1 MPKLFCL
8 YFFIFSQLFGAAQ
21 SADSSYNSIKQVEN
35 ELKKLQKKVF
45 FSKKESDRIAA
56 NKQFI
61 VTWDKIISNS
71 ASLNYSFDSL
81 TEVSILTPKDKKFK
95 LITWDFPKDDGT
107 HAYFGYLLVNNTK
120 KIKKGWF
127 RYETI
132 NEYEYFRLIDNS
144 TLIKNP
150 ETYIG
155 TPEKWFGML
164 YLSVIECD
172 GFYTLIGYDPN
183 DKLTRKKFID
193 VLYFKADGTPVF
205 GKDVFKFARKN
216 PKRLQFEYS
225 SQVSMSVKYND
236 KQNQIIYSHL
246 APNRE
251 GDLLEGQYQFY
262 GPDGSF
268 DALELKK
275 DKWVTVE
282 DVDARNDKTK
292 NDNKEKPDS
301 KKHTKLMP
309 GSKPK

>member
-1 MPKLFCL
+1 MTKAILL
-8 YFFIFSQLFGAAQ
+8 YFFIFSQFLCSSQ
-21 SADSSYNSIKQVEN
+21 NSDSAFNYIKQVET
-35 ELKKLQKKVF
+35 ELKELQNQVF
-45 FSKKESDRIAA
+45 FSKKESDRVGA
-56 NKQFI
+56 NKKFI
-61 VTWDKIISNS
+61 ATWDKIISNS
-71 ASLNYSFDSL
+71 NCLNYSFDSL

-107 HAYFGYLLVNNTK
+107 HAYFGYLIVNNSKT
-120 KIKKGWF
+120 IKKSWF
-127 RYETI
+127 KRTTTV
-132 NEYEYFRLIDNS
+132 EYDYFKLIDNS
-144 TLIKNP
+144 ALIKNA

-155 TPEKWFGML
+155 SCDKWFGML
-164 YLSVIECD
+164 YVSVIECD

-193 VLYFKADGTPVF
+193 VLYFKPDGTPIF

-225 SQVSMSVKYND
+225 SQVSMSVRYND
-236 KQNQIIYSHL
+236 KQNKIIYSHL

-282 DVDARNDKTK
+282 DVDARNEKNK
-292 NDNKEKPDS
+292 NDKAEKPDPKKEKP
-301 KKHTKLMP
+301 MF
-309 GSKPK
+309 KPK